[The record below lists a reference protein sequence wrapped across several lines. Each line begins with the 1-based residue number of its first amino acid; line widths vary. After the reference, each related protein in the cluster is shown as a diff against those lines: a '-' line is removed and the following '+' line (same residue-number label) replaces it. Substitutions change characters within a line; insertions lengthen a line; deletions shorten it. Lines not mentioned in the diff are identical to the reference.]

1 MDLNNL
7 KLFKM
12 AMTKMDWAAQRQKV
26 LAQNISN
33 ADTPNYKA
41 RDIDF
46 KAALSQASSSDTAM
60 RTTQTAHFTV
70 GQELPPDDMRFRV
83 PFNTSFDGN
92 TVEMSVEQAQYGKAA
107 ADYQATLNFLENRVS
122 GLRKALRGD

>member
-1 MDLNNL
+1 MDFLNKVFGVHESAL
-7 KLFKM
+7 QVRARRLE
-12 AMTKMDWAAQRQKV
+12 V
-26 LAQNISN
+26 LAQNIAN

-41 RDIDF
+41 RDVDF
-46 KAALSQASSSDTAM
+46 KAALAQAGAGDTVM
-60 RTTQTAHFTV
+60 RTTQAAHFSA

-92 TVEMSVEQAQYGKAA
+92 TVEISVEQAQYGKAA
-107 ADYQATLNFLENRVS
+107 ADYQATLSFLENRVS

>member
-1 MDLNNL
+1 MDMLNRIFGVHEPAL
-7 KLFKM
+7 QARARRLE
-12 AMTKMDWAAQRQKV
+12 V
-26 LAQNISN
+26 LAQNIAN

-41 RDIDF
+41 RDLDF
-46 KAALSQASSSDTAM
+46 KAALSQASASDTAM
-60 RTTQTAHFTV
+60 RTTQTAHFNV
-70 GQELPPDDMRFRV
+70 GQELPPDDMRFRL

>member
-33 ADTPNYKA
+33 ADTPNY
-41 RDIDF
+41 RPHDIKEVNF
-46 KAALSQASSSDTAM
+46 KEVLKGHMDVRAPVVRA
-60 RTTQTAHFTV
+60 
-70 GQELPPDDMRFRV
+70 
-83 PFNTSFDGN
+83 
-92 TVEMSVEQAQYGKAA
+92 
-107 ADYQATLNFLENRVS
+107 
-122 GLRKALRGD
+122 

>member
-1 MDLNNL
+1 MDLLNRIFGVHEPAL
-7 KLFKM
+7 QARARRLE
-12 AMTKMDWAAQRQKV
+12 V
-26 LAQNISN
+26 LAQNIAN

-41 RDIDF
+41 RDLDF
-46 KAALSQASSSDTAM
+46 KAALSQASASDTAM
-60 RTTQTAHFTV
+60 RTTQTAHFNV

-83 PFNTSFDGN
+83 PFNTSVDGN